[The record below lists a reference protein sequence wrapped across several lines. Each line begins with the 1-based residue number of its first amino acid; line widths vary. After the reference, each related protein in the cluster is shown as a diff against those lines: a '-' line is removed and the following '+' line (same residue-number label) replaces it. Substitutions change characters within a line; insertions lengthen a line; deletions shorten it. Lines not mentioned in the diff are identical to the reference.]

1 MLTRHAFPFIST
13 NWKWRLRLRLSGG
26 SLSLIEGPH
35 VTLQIGATTLGTTTL
50 SLTTLGITALSAGYN
65 IDLILNVANQPCV
78 IMLSVIILS
87 IFSMCVIKLS
97 VIMLSGTKLGIIVVR
112 VSMLRVA

>member
-13 NWKWRLRLRLSGG
+13 NWKWRLRLRLRLSGG
-26 SLSLIEGPH
+26 SLSLIEGP
-35 VTLQIGATTLGTTTL
+35 LQIGAATLGTTTL

-78 IMLSVIILS
+78 IMLIVIILL

-97 VIMLSGTKLGIIVVR
+97 VIMPSGTKLGIIVLR

>member
-13 NWKWRLRLRLSGG
+13 NWKWRLRLRLRLSGG
-26 SLSLIEGPH
+26 SLSLIEGP
-35 VTLQIGATTLGTTTL
+35 LQIGATTLGTTTL
-50 SLTTLGITALSAGYN
+50 SLTTLGIRALSAGYN

-78 IMLSVIILS
+78 IMLIVIILL

-97 VIMLSGTKLGIIVVR
+97 GTKLGIIVLGA
-112 VSMLRVA
+112 SMLRVA